1 MKKLICSTICLA
13 IALLLFFIFPSE
25 IKWIFGDTGV
35 YILMIIM
42 YSLVYCVF
50 IFIIKFS
57 WWIAKIF
64 TGFTNRN
71 KHKAMTIYEWT
82 KFTRNIE
89 KEIKLIIG
97 DEVISGKDV
106 VDNLQIIKGRVVN
119 YFEKDINRMKMFK
132 AYLKVVTEDTTATTF
147 KTFILGML
155 STGFV
160 SLIIQNKM
168 DKVML
173 FDYKLKAEVGS
184 AFYYG
189 VGGLFIW
196 FVIITIVTSL
206 LIYSDR
212 TRERLL
218 VECIDMCIDEI
229 NSKKKEEGNQ
239 EGNQEKNEEKKQEK
253 SKVEEDKLDGEEK
266 KGRNQRRKKGR
277 RQKHQSR

>member
-35 YILMIIM
+35 YLLVIIM
-42 YSLVYCVF
+42 YSLVYCTF

-82 KFTRNIE
+82 KFIRNIE

-189 VGGLFIW
+189 IGGLFIW

-218 VECIDMCIDEI
+218 VECIDMCIDEM
-229 NSKKKEEGNQ
+229 NSKKKEEENQ
-239 EGNQEKNEEKKQEK
+239 EE

-277 RQKHQSR
+277 RHKQQSR

>member
-13 IALLLFFIFPSE
+13 IVLLLFVIFPFG
-25 IKWIFGDTGV
+25 IKWIFGDKGV
-35 YILMIIM
+35 HLLMIIM
-42 YSLVYCVF
+42 YSLVYCTF

-89 KEIKLIIG
+89 KEIKQIIG
-97 DEVISGKDV
+97 DEAISGKDV
-106 VDNLQIIKGRVVN
+106 VNNLDIIKGRVVT
-119 YFEKDINRMKMFK
+119 YFNKDINRMKTFK

-196 FVIITIVTSL
+196 VVIISIITSL

-229 NSKKKEEGNQ
+229 NSKEKEEKKEEKKEESKEEEEQ
-239 EGNQEKNEEKKQEK
+239 EE
-253 SKVEEDKLDGEEK
+253 SKVEEGKLDDKEK
-266 KGRNQRRKKGR
+266 KGRNRRRRKRKTA
-277 RQKHQSR
+277 KTSI

>member
-64 TGFTNRN
+64 TGFTHRN

-82 KFTRNIE
+82 KFIRNIE

-189 VGGLFIW
+189 IGGLFIW
-196 FVIITIVTSL
+196 VVIISIITSL

-229 NSKKKEEGNQ
+229 NSKEKEEKKEESKEEEEQ
-239 EGNQEKNEEKKQEK
+239 EE
-253 SKVEEDKLDGEEK
+253 SKVEEGKLDDKEK
-266 KGRNQRRKKGR
+266 KGRNRRRRKRKTA
-277 RQKHQSR
+277 KTSI

>member
-13 IALLLFFIFPSE
+13 IVLLLFVIFPSE
-25 IKWIFGDTGV
+25 IKWIFGDKGV
-35 YILMIIM
+35 HLLMIIM
-42 YSLVYCVF
+42 YSLVYCTF

-89 KEIKLIIG
+89 KEIKQIIG
-97 DEVISGKDV
+97 DEAISGKDV
-106 VDNLQIIKGRVVN
+106 VNNLDIIKGRVVT
-119 YFEKDINRMKMFK
+119 YFNKDINRMKTFK

-196 FVIITIVTSL
+196 VVIISIITSL

-229 NSKKKEEGNQ
+229 NSKEKEESKEEEEQ
-239 EGNQEKNEEKKQEK
+239 EE
-253 SKVEEDKLDGEEK
+253 SKVEEGKLDDKEK
-266 KGRNQRRKKGR
+266 KGRNRRRRKRKTA
-277 RQKHQSR
+277 QTAI